1 MKINVKSRF
10 LSKLTLCLFLES
22 MALSY
27 LLDGNGNL
35 LRLSRSF
42 FLDIIDPVAS
52 EVVDFELPLLF
63 GLTVYQVM
71 TLLTMRMGSETYIL
85 LGSAI
90 FKSLNELSN
99 GHVIWLLHLVESDSC
114 WSVEF
119 LSNFGVGDVA
129 CLVIDFQ
136 STKLNS
142 DHIREVHICQIGLA
156 WVLNKSKVVRN
167 REILDTFKLD
177 G

>member
-1 MKINVKSRF
+1 
-10 LSKLTLCLFLES
+10 

-27 LLDGNGNL
+27 LLDGNGNI
-35 LRLSRSF
+35 LRFSRR
-42 FLDIIDPVAS
+42 FLEIIDPVAS

-63 GLTVYQVM
+63 GLTVNQVM

-85 LGSAI
+85 LSSAI
-90 FKSLNELSN
+90 FKCLNELCN
-99 GHVIWLLHLVESDSC
+99 GHVVWLFHLVESDSC

-119 LSNFGVGDVA
+119 LSNFGVGHVA
-129 CLVIDFQ
+129 CLIIDFQ
-136 STKLNS
+136 STKFNG
-142 DHIREVHICQIGLA
+142 DHIRKVHVCQIGLA

>member
-1 MKINVKSRF
+1 
-10 LSKLTLCLFLES
+10 

-35 LRLSRSF
+35 LRFSRRF
-42 FLDIIDPVAS
+42 FLEIIDPVAS
-52 EVVDFELPLLF
+52 EVIDFELPLLF
-63 GLTVYQVM
+63 GLTVNQVM
-71 TLLTMRMGSETYIL
+71 TIL

-90 FKSLNELSN
+90 FKCLNELSDR
-99 GHVIWLLHLVESDSC
+99 HVIWLLHLVESDSC
-114 WSVEF
+114 WPVEF
-119 LSNFGVGDVA
+119 LSHLGVGNVT
-129 CLVIDFQ
+129 CLIIDFQ

>member
-35 LRLSRSF
+35 LRFSRR

-52 EVVDFELPLLF
+52 EVIDFELPLLF
-63 GLTVYQVM
+63 GLTVNQVM
-71 TLLTMRMGSETYIL
+71 TLLTIIIGRETYIL

-90 FKSLNELSN
+90 FKCLNELSN
-99 GHVIWLLHLVESDSC
+99 CHVIWLLHLV
-114 WSVEF
+114 
-119 LSNFGVGDVA
+119 
-129 CLVIDFQ
+129 
-136 STKLNS
+136 
-142 DHIREVHICQIGLA
+142 
-156 WVLNKSKVVRN
+156 
-167 REILDTFKLD
+167 
-177 G
+177 